1 MIDAAAFAPWLALPD
16 AQRPVDYYALKD
28 RVKARLLAQFLRH
41 FPRLAPMV
49 RFHDLSTPLT
59 QRHFVRSPNGAT
71 YGIEMTAERL
81 SSPDLHVR
89 TPVPGLLLAGQDV
102 TSPGV
107 PAAFM
112 GGLMAAA
119 SLEPSLWGRLRT

>member
-1 MIDAAAFAPWLALPD
+1 
-16 AQRPVDYYALKD
+16 
-28 RVKARLLAQFLRH
+28 
-41 FPRLAPMV
+41 MV
-49 RFHDLSTPLT
+49 ESTPLT
-59 QRHFVRSPNGAT
+59 QRRYVRSPGGAT

-81 SSPDLHVR
+81 ISTALHVR
-89 TPVPGLLLAGQDV
+89 TPLPGLLLAGQDV

-119 SLEPSLWGRLRT
+119 SLEPSLWGRLRA